1 MICCC
6 GVPARHQYF
15 SVKEGVLI
23 PTVNSESNVSRSS
36 RFAWSYGKKARLPCL
51 LERGIRNDSTLSSS
65 GLQCLPTFWQVAPAN
80 TACSKIRYNLLAS
93 CLFPGYCSSVEEEDD
108 DKTSSAEN
116 GITQCSLTGKLDSFG
131 IPSHTRQSPS
141 TREII
146 KLNIFPQTSPGEQGF
161 ALIIA
166 RCKGRDKQSILMHGL
181 RKPVQILLG
190 SYTEH
195 IWKIYCL

>member
-6 GVPARHQYF
+6 RAAARHQYF
-15 SVKEGVLI
+15 SIKEGVSV

-36 RFAWSYGKKARLPCL
+36 RFAWSYGKIARLPCL
-51 LERGIRNDSTLSSS
+51 LERGIPIDSTLSSS
-65 GLQCLPTFWQVAPAN
+65 ELQFLPTFWQVAPAN
-80 TACSKIRYNLLAS
+80 TACSKIRYNLFA
-93 CLFPGYCSSVEEEDD
+93 CFPGYCSSVEED

-116 GITQCSLTGKLDSFG
+116 GITQCSLSGKLEGFG
-131 IPSHTRQSPS
+131 FPSHTRQSPS

-181 RKPVQILLG
+181 RKPVQILPG